1 MVKRKQGR
9 RDIAKTMNNILVNKS
24 AVRNCLFRYCY
35 RRYRCTHCYYINEDV
50 LPYTYCWAV
59 FKVAHSTDIP
69 TEIPSRNIKLS
80 YLFKEKGK
88 IGSSNFFYQH
98 KKECKMIHSVELKIF

>member
-35 RRYRCTHCYYINEDV
+35 RRYCCNHCYYINEDV

-59 FKVAHSTDIP
+59 FKVADSTDIP
-69 TEIPSRNIKLS
+69 AEIPSRNIKLS
-80 YLFKEKGK
+80 FFKEKGK